1 MFLKRFKEKSNQ
13 KYINSILE
21 SRHVV
26 ADSRKIE
33 SVGIILNFDE
43 FNNYDAFLSLFKEI
57 KILENKVKFIA
68 FITDEKLTPN
78 SWDAF
83 FNPKNFGWKGKIEN
97 VELEEFVNTEFDAL
111 ISYYKE
117 DSLELNLVT
126 ALSKANFKIGIS
138 GKDDRLHDFIIN
150 VKPDEI
156 ELFKMELIKYLK
168 VLNKIQ

>member
-13 KYINSILE
+13 KYINNILN
-21 SRHVV
+21 SRRVV
-26 ADSRKIE
+26 ADSRKVE
-33 SVGIILNFDE
+33 SIGIILSFDE
-43 FNNYDAFLSLFKEI
+43 FNNYEAFKSLFKEI

-97 VELEEFVNTEFDAL
+97 VELEEFINTEFDAL
-111 ISYYKE
+111 ISYYRE
-117 DSLELNLVT
+117 DLLELNLVT

-138 GKDDRLHDFIIN
+138 SKDQRLHDFIID
-150 VKPDEI
+150 VETDQI
-156 ELFKMELIKYLK
+156 DLFKMELIKYLK
-168 VLNKIQ
+168 VLNKI

>member
-57 KILENKVKFIA
+57 KILENKVGGIKYGKNTAKNLKTLMGIKFI
-68 FITDEKLTPN
+68 
-78 SWDAF
+78 
-83 FNPKNFGWKGKIEN
+83 
-97 VELEEFVNTEFDAL
+97 
-111 ISYYKE
+111 
-117 DSLELNLVT
+117 
-126 ALSKANFKIGIS
+126 
-138 GKDDRLHDFIIN
+138 
-150 VKPDEI
+150 
-156 ELFKMELIKYLK
+156 
-168 VLNKIQ
+168 

>member
-13 KYINSILE
+13 KYINNILN
-21 SRHVV
+21 SRRMI

-33 SVGIILNFDE
+33 SIGIILSVDE
-43 FNNYDAFLSLFKEI
+43 FNNYEAFKSLFKEMH
-57 KILENKVKFIA
+57 ILENKVKFIA
-68 FITDEKLTPN
+68 FITDEKLRPN

-97 VELEEFVNTEFDAL
+97 VELQEFVNTKFDAL
-111 ISYYKE
+111 VSYYKE
-117 DSLELNLVT
+117 DSLELNMVT

-138 GKDDRLHDFIIN
+138 GKDDRFHDFIID
-150 VKPDEI
+150 VKPDQI

-168 VLNKIQ
+168 VLNKI

>member
-13 KYINSILE
+13 KYINNILN
-21 SRHVV
+21 SRNVTV
-26 ADSRKIE
+26 DSRKIE
-33 SVGIILNFDE
+33 SIGIILSFDE
-43 FNNYDAFLSLFKEI
+43 FNKYETFTSLFKEL
-57 KILENKVKFIA
+57 KIMENKTKFIA

-83 FNPKNFGWKGKIEN
+83 FNPKNFGWSGKIDN
-97 VELEEFVNTEFDAL
+97 VELQEFVNTEFDAL

-126 ALSKANFKIGIS
+126 TLSKANFKIGIS
-138 GKDDRLHDFIIN
+138 GNDERLHDFIID
-150 VKPDEI
+150 VKPDQI

-168 VLNKIQ
+168 VLNKI

>member
-13 KYINSILE
+13 KYINNILN
-21 SRHVV
+21 SRNVTV
-26 ADSRKIE
+26 DSRKIE
-33 SVGIILNFDE
+33 SIGIILSFDE
-43 FNNYDAFLSLFKEI
+43 FNKHETFTSLFKEL
-57 KILENKVKFIA
+57 KIMENKTKFIA

-83 FNPKNFGWKGKIEN
+83 FNPKNFGWSGKIDN
-97 VELEEFVNTEFDAL
+97 VELQEFVNTEFDAL

-126 ALSKANFKIGIS
+126 TLSKANFKIGIS
-138 GKDDRLHDFIIN
+138 GNDERLHDFIID
-150 VKPDEI
+150 VKPDQI

-168 VLNKIQ
+168 VLNKI

>member
-13 KYINSILE
+13 KYINNILN
-21 SRHVV
+21 SRSVI

-33 SVGIILNFDE
+33 SIGIILSFDE
-43 FNNYDAFLSLFKEI
+43 FNNYEAFKSLFKEVN
-57 KILENKVKFIA
+57 ILENKVKFIA

-78 SWDAF
+78 NWDAF
-83 FNPKNFGWKGKIEN
+83 FNSKNFGWKGKIEN
-97 VELEEFVNTEFDAL
+97 VELEEFINTEFDAL

-117 DSLELNLVT
+117 DNLELNMVT

-138 GKDDRLHDFIIN
+138 GNDERLNDFIID
-150 VKPDEI
+150 VKPNEV

-168 VLNKIQ
+168 VLNKI

>member
-13 KYINSILE
+13 KYINSILN
-21 SRHVV
+21 SRSVIV
-26 ADSRKIE
+26 DSRKIE
-33 SVGIILNFDE
+33 SIGIVFSFDE
-43 FNNYDAFLSLFKEI
+43 FNNYEAFGSLFKELN
-57 KILENKVKFIA
+57 ILENKVKFIA

-97 VELEEFVNTEFDAL
+97 VELEEFVNTEFDGL

-138 GKDDRLHDFIIN
+138 GNDERLHDFIID
-150 VKPDEI
+150 VKPNQI

-168 VLNKIQ
+168 VLNKI

>member
-13 KYINSILE
+13 KYINTLLS
-21 SRHVV
+21 SRQNVV
-26 ADSRKIE
+26 DSRKIE
-33 SVGIILNFDE
+33 SVGIVLNFDE
-43 FNNYDAFLSLFKEI
+43 FNNYEAFKSLFKEI

-78 SWDAF
+78 NWDAF
-83 FNPKNFGWKGKIEN
+83 FNPKNFGWNGKIDN

-138 GKDDRLHDFIIN
+138 GKDKRLHDFIIDVTTN
-150 VKPDEI
+150 QID
-156 ELFKMELIKYLK
+156 LFKMELIKYLK
-168 VLNKIQ
+168 VLNKI